1 MKMLPSF
8 NTHFYWTAL
17 EHITMYLNRP
27 FFFTQRKWKKLLIK
41 CIFFWSHLVKAEV
54 GSLFLMLSGK
64 SSIII
69 VQHIVIQVVW
79 KNTRLLHLCLA
90 LYSVFK
96 MKTMT
101 GSFRSFQRARLSIGC
116 SRLCFLGTG
125 NVATSWLAVETSDV
139 PFVPKLA
146 SEDMTSRV
154 AGDTVS
160 RLKSNWDGPVYSA
173 ATFPATILSHGSLMQ
188 TGL

>member
-1 MKMLPSF
+1 MKEIADQM
-8 NTHFYWTAL
+8 HFFL
-17 EHITMYLNRP
+17 
-27 FFFTQRKWKKLLIK
+27 
-41 CIFFWSHLVKAEV
+41 SHLVKAEV
-54 GSLFLMLSGK
+54 SSLFLVSSGK
-64 SSIII
+64 NSIII
-69 VQHIVIQVVW
+69 VQHIVIQLVW
-79 KNTRLLHLCLA
+79 KNTRLLHLSLA

-96 MKTMT
+96 VETMT

-160 RLKSNWDGPVYSA
+160 RLESNWDGPVYSA
-173 ATFPATILSHGSLMQ
+173 ATFPATILSHGS
-188 TGL
+188 